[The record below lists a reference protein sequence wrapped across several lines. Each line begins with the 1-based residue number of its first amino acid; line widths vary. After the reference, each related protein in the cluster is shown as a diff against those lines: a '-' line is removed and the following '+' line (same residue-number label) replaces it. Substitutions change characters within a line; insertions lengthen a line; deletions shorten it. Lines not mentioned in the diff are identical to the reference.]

1 MQHSTKNS
9 LTHSAATTEKYS
21 KPHQANNFLDV
32 QVRVEDPDDHLPGD
46 GVAGVHGQPLDH
58 RLLDAEA
65 VREVKTFIIILLEL
79 DCFSTSSY
87 TSQNARISPLSL

>member
-9 LTHSAATTEKYS
+9 LTHFAANTEKHS
-21 KPHQANNFLDV
+21 NLHQANNFLFV
-32 QVRVEDPDDHLPGD
+32 QVRVEDPNDHLPGD

-58 RLLDAEA
+58 RLMDAEA

>member
-1 MQHSTKNS
+1 MQHPTKNS
-9 LTHSAATTEKYS
+9 LTHSAANTERHS
-21 KPHQANNFLDV
+21 NPHHANNFLDV

-65 VREVKTFIIILLEL
+65 VREVRTSLLEL
-79 DCFSTSSY
+79 NSLSTSSY
-87 TSQNARISPLSL
+87 ITNARISPLSL